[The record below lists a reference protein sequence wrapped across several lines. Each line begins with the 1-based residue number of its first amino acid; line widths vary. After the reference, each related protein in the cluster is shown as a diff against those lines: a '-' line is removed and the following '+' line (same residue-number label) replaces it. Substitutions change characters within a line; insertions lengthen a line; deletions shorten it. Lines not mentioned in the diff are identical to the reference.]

1 MEDKGYVWFDGK
13 LVRSADAKVHI
24 LTHSLQY
31 GSGIFEGIRAYKAK
45 SGTALFR
52 LKDHIERFVS
62 TSRIYRMELGYTKKQ
77 LADAVVET
85 VRKNGIESGYIRP
98 FAFYNDTRIGLS
110 VSGKKVSVAI
120 AAVPFGSYFS
130 GKVKGIQCKVS
141 SWKRINSE
149 IMPPHAKASGNYRNS
164 ILASEEAKESGADEA
179 IMLSGNGFVAEG
191 PGENLFMVKDSKLVT
206 PSPSADILM
215 GITRDSIIKI
225 AEGLGIAV
233 QERGVHR
240 EELYT
245 ADELFFSGT
254 AAEVTPIVGVDKRQ
268 VGSGKTGPVTKLISE
283 RFSMIATGNQEGF
296 NDWLTYV

>member
-1 MEDKGYVWFDGK
+1 MEEKGYVWFDGR

-52 LKDHIERFVS
+52 LKDHMERFAY
-62 TSRIYRMELGYTKKQ
+62 TSKIYRMELGYTERQ
-77 LADAVVET
+77 LSDAVIET
-85 VRKNGIESGYIRP
+85 VRKNKIESGYIRP
-98 FAFYNDTRIGLS
+98 FAFYNDTKIGLG

-130 GKVKGIQCKVS
+130 GKAKGIQCKVS

-149 IMPPHAKASGNYRNS
+149 VMPPHAKASGNYRNS

-191 PGENLFMVKDSKLVT
+191 PGENIFMVKDSKLVT
-206 PSPSADILM
+206 PPPEADILM

-225 AEGLGIAV
+225 AEGSGIVV
-233 QERGVHR
+233 QERGIHR

-254 AAEVTPIVGVDKRQ
+254 AAEVTPIVGVDTRQ
-268 VGSGKTGPVTKLISE
+268 VGSGKIGPITKLLAE
-283 RFSMIATGNQEGF
+283 RFSQIATGNQEGF
-296 NDWLTYV
+296 GDWLTYV